1 LTTEPDRF
9 TAPLAALAVLAL
21 SAMLVSDQRYLRGEV
36 GAFEMV
42 NESPRW
48 IGAPLEL
55 VMPIGTLGA
64 GLVLIAA
71 VAVTHL
77 PKRPRP
83 VVAVAVAT
91 LVAWRL
97 DDLVKAIIERPRPEG
112 LPFGPIVRD
121 HATGYGFP
129 SGHTTLAFAFA
140 TVLHPLLPA
149 RVRWIPWAIA
159 TAVGLARMYVGVH
172 WPMDV
177 VGGAALGIAVG
188 AAANALTGSHYRRRP
203 A

>member
-1 LTTEPDRF
+1 MSTESDRF
-9 TAPLAALAVLAL
+9 TAPIAALAVLAL
-21 SAMLVSDQRYLRGEV
+21 SSMLVSDQRFVRGE
-36 GAFEMV
+36 AALFEVV
-42 NESPRW
+42 NEWPRG

-55 VMPIGTLGA
+55 VMHIGTIGA

-77 PKRPRP
+77 PQRPRP
-83 VVAVAVAT
+83 VVAVGVAT

-97 DDLVKAIIERPRPEG
+97 DDVVKGIIERPRPEV
-112 LPFGPIVRD
+112 LPWGAIVRD

-149 RVRWIPWAIA
+149 RVRWIPWAVA

-177 VGGAALGIAVG
+177 VGGAALGIAIG
-188 AAANALTGSHYRRRP
+188 AAANGLTSSHYRRRP

>member
-1 LTTEPDRF
+1 MSTGPDRF

-21 SAMLVSDQRYLRGEV
+21 SSMLLSDQRYVRGEV
-36 GAFEMV
+36 GVFGVV
-42 NESPRW
+42 NEWARW

-55 VMPIGTLGA
+55 VMHIGTLA
-64 GLVLIAA
+64 VGLVLIAA
-71 VAVTHL
+71 VAMTHL
-77 PKRPRP
+77 PQRPRP
-83 VVAVAVAT
+83 VVAVTVAA

-97 DDLVKAIIERPRPEG
+97 DDVVKEIIERPRPAV
-112 LPFGPIVRD
+112 LPLGAIVRD

-140 TVLHPLLPA
+140 TVLHPLLPP
-149 RVRWIPWAIA
+149 RLRWIPWAVA

-172 WPMDV
+172 WPMDI
-177 VGGAALGIAVG
+177 VGGAALGIAIG
-188 AAANALTGSHYRRRP
+188 AAANGLTGNHYRPRP

>member
-1 LTTEPDRF
+1 MSTESDRF
-9 TAPLAALAVLAL
+9 TAPIAALAVLAL
-21 SAMLVSDQRYLRGEV
+21 SSMLVSDQRFVRGE
-36 GAFEMV
+36 AALFEAV
-42 NESPRW
+42 NEWPRW
-48 IGAPLEL
+48 IGGPLEL
-55 VMPIGTLGA
+55 VMHIGTIGA

-77 PKRPRP
+77 PQRPRP
-83 VVAVAVAT
+83 VVAVTVAT
-91 LVAWRL
+91 FVGWRL
-97 DDLVKAIIERPRPEG
+97 DDVVKEIIERPRPAV
-112 LPFGPIVRD
+112 LPFGAIVRD

-140 TVLHPLLPA
+140 TVLHPLLPR
-149 RVRWIPWAIA
+149 RVRWIPWAVA

-177 VGGAALGIAVG
+177 IGGAALGIAVG